1 MPPVPENPKIF
12 HITHVQN
19 LSEIVRAGVL
29 WSDAKRL
36 ELGFNCEV
44 VGMSIIKER
53 RLNQLPVKC
62 HRHTMV
68 GEYVPF
74 YFCPRS
80 IMLYILHMGNHPE
93 LTYRDGQGPIV
104 HLVADLRATAAWADA
119 QRRRWAFSDRNAG
132 ARYTNF
138 YADLDDLDE
147 INWNAVEAQDF
158 RDDVVKEGKQSEFL
172 IHEAFPWELVE
183 RIGVLDASIESRVQ
197 EALRGAA
204 HQPTVRVERAWYF

>member
-29 WSDAKRL
+29 WSDSKRL
-36 ELGFNCEV
+36 ELGFDCEV

-62 HRHTMV
+62 HQHIMV

-104 HLVADLRATAAWADA
+104 HLVADLRATAAGRMRSGGAGPSA
-119 QRRRWAFSDRNAG
+119 IGMQERVTRTSTPILTTSTRSTGTRLRRRTSATTSSR
-132 ARYTNF
+132 R
-138 YADLDDLDE
+138 
-147 INWNAVEAQDF
+147 
-158 RDDVVKEGKQSEFL
+158 
-172 IHEAFPWELVE
+172 
-183 RIGVLDASIESRVQ
+183 ASSRSS
-197 EALRGAA
+197 
-204 HQPTVRVERAWYF
+204 